1 MKIIK
6 SVKKPLNLKMEHNH
20 LEKNETDV
28 DSLKRDQKKNHKK
41 TINRYQ
47 KRSKNLTVKSI
58 IFLLKK
64 LIILL

>member
-1 MKIIK
+1 
-6 SVKKPLNLKMEHNH
+6 MEHNH
-20 LEKNETDV
+20 LEKNEADV